1 MKRAFAVAVLAILAN
16 STWAAPPAQ
25 DSKIP
30 PPPPMPEKSAKD
42 DTVQA
47 EPQVTIIKKADEV
60 ISEYRLNG
68 KLYMIKVT
76 PRGGPT
82 YYMVDETGNGQMVR
96 REGEPA
102 LKPPMWV
109 LFTF

>member
-1 MKRAFAVAVLAILAN
+1 MKRLTLVLMLAGAA
-16 STWAAPPAQ
+16 TALAAPPK
-25 DSKIP
+25 DTSVP
-30 PPPPMPEKSAKD
+30 PPPPMPEKTKEDRA
-42 DTVQA
+42 QA
-47 EPQVTIIKKADEV
+47 EPQVTVIEKADET
-60 ISEYRLNG
+60 IAEYRMNG

-76 PRGGPT
+76 PRNGLP
-82 YYMVDETGNGQMVR
+82 YYLIDESGAGQMVR